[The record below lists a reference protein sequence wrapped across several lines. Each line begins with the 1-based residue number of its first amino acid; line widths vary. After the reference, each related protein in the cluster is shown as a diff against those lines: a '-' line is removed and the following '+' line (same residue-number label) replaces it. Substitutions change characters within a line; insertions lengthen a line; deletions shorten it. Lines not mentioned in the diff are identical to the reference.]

1 MVDRIP
7 HLTIVHQNA
16 NDYIRECNTTYD
28 HLMIDLYD
36 ANNFP
41 AECNNEAFF
50 IHAKNELKENGFLA
64 VNLANYK
71 EQWPI
76 FEIIKKQFNNTLVI
90 PVKKSA
96 NIIIIASAHG
106 DKETFIK
113 QIQSSS
119 EIKRIVWMDSWGY
132 VGKYK
137 N

>member
-1 MVDRIP
+1 M
-7 HLTIVHQNA
+7 
-16 NDYIRECNTTYD
+16 
-28 HLMIDLYD
+28 
-36 ANNFP
+36 
-41 AECNNEAFF
+41 
-50 IHAKNELKENGFLA
+50 
-64 VNLANYK
+64 NLANYK

-76 FEIIKKQFNNTLVI
+76 FEMIKKQFKNTLVI

-113 QIQSSS
+113 QIQSYP
-119 EIKRIVWMDSWGY
+119 EIKRIIWMDSWSY